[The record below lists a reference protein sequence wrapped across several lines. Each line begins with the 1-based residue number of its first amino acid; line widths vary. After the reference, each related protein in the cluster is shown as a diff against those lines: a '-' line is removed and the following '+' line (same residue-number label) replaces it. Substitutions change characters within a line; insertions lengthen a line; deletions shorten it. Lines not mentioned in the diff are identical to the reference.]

1 MFLQIKIKSVFK
13 IERLIETE
21 ILCATTTI
29 RRKISF
35 TTIVTTVLVRT
46 SAVGF

>member
-21 ILCATTTI
+21 ILCATTTT

-35 TTIVTTVLVRT
+35 TTTVITVLVRT

>member
-1 MFLQIKIKSVFK
+1 MFLQIKIKSAFK

-21 ILCATTTI
+21 ILCAITTI
-29 RRKISF
+29 RNISF

-46 SAVGF
+46 STVGF